1 MELRSIEME
10 LAGAVP
16 GGGPSRNVI
25 SRLLL
30 RACEEAV
37 EWLVGLRFVR
47 WRSKGTG
54 ASLVARAREG
64 MTRLVVDVD
73 VNCSLEA
80 LRPMAAR
87 LALA

>member
-1 MELRSIEME
+1 MEME
-10 LAGAVP
+10 LAGVVP
-16 GGGPSRNVI
+16 GGGPSRKVI

-30 RACEEAV
+30 RAWEDAT

-47 WRSKGTG
+47 WRSKGPG

-64 MTRLVVDVD
+64 MTRFVVDAD

-80 LRPMAAR
+80 REPMAAR